1 MDLVLLGIPLG
12 IVMLY
17 LGSDW
22 LVKGAKNLALR
33 LGVAPFVIG
42 LTIIAFGTS
51 APELITSVMSTS
63 NPDLILG
70 NVIGSN
76 IVNIGIAIA
85 VAALICPMAAK
96 YTTMRIEITTMVLLS
111 VLLLGLSFTGTIGL
125 PFGVLLFAIL
135 FVFLYLVYR
144 TKRNDTE
151 GQAQYTS
158 EVSGSDMGYPKMAV
172 LIVAGLVLLYF
183 GADVFVDGAVE
194 LAHMAGI
201 SDLLVGLIVVAIGTS
216 LPEICV
222 SVLSARRGEND
233 LAVSN
238 IVGSNIFNAT
248 AVLGAGALLA
258 DIHVSDEVVYF
269 HLPVMIF
276 ISLCMYVSVRRDN
289 MINRRS
295 ATVFL
300 GTYIVYLALM
310 IAFPSLAA

>member
-1 MDLVLLGIPLG
+1 MDLTLLGIPLG

-17 LGSDW
+17 FGSDW

-96 YTTMRIEITTMVLLS
+96 YSTMRIEITFMLALS
-111 VLLLGLSFTGTIGL
+111 FLLLGLSFTGTIGL
-125 PFGVLLFAIL
+125 PFGVLLFALL
-135 FVFLYLVYR
+135 FIFLYLIYR
-144 TKRNDTE
+144 TKKNDAE

-158 EVSGSDMGYPKMAV
+158 EVSGSDIGYPKMAV
-172 LIVAGLVLLYF
+172 LIAAGLVFLYF

-258 DIHVSDEVVYF
+258 DIHVSDDVVYF

-276 ISLCMYVSVRRDN
+276 LSLCMYAAVRRDN

-300 GTYIVYLALM
+300 GTYAVYLALM